1 MGMTVVI
8 ILVIAVAAGF
18 YFMKKT
24 SGRRSKPQKPEF
36 RPAKAP
42 ERQSPEEEYTDI
54 MGMLLK
60 LNIMMRTD
68 HSFSTELQEDIE
80 NIIDDLTAVIPPMME
95 RYPGETL
102 TYELKKIGKM
112 HLYKTVKEYL
122 DLSDD
127 SRTSQAGVFKQTI
140 GSLQEVSN
148 RSRDIVEKNETA
160 EFKTMASFLAGKFS
174 S

>member
-18 YFMKKT
+18 YVMKKK
-24 SGRRSKPQKPEF
+24 SRGRSKPQKPEF

-42 ERQSPEEEYTDI
+42 ERRSPEEEYTDI

-80 NIIDDLTAVIPPMME
+80 NIIDDLTAVIPP
-95 RYPGETL
+95 
-102 TYELKKIGKM
+102 
-112 HLYKTVKEYL
+112 
-122 DLSDD
+122 
-127 SRTSQAGVFKQTI
+127 
-140 GSLQEVSN
+140 
-148 RSRDIVEKNETA
+148 
-160 EFKTMASFLAGKFS
+160 
-174 S
+174 